1 MIEGGKAMTDS
12 GDLLDFKMAL
22 RRFMQET
29 CATLSETGIAI
40 RRWIRI
46 VREEKGWSFPEEEHP
61 DYSETSFLLMRKLH
75 EEPPDSLLRVMDI
88 VGKVPDLANVLLV
101 DAGGNPIREEKMQLW
116 WVTNMLARF
125 IHDYLEK
132 ATEGKFDEKA
142 FNTVFDH
149 LRQDIQSPTITVKE
163 LSPLMNASMDC
174 ERITIAP
181 HLALRKLTVNELEK
195 WHNDYLRY
203 PFFSVHSSLIGDVT
217 QLDCAMEV
225 TYKKQRKEAWGSNQE
240 IRTSADDLV
249 TTLRL
254 LTDKNIYI
262 AFTVHGS
269 DSILQPGGGTSSS
282 LRPRL
287 LGQSA
292 NIGASLQ
299 QDIID
304 TWNHIR
310 SLPNQ
315 SPVRL
320 ALRRWN
326 TVFERFDEDDALIDY
341 WIALEGLFVPDT
353 FQELRHRSAFRIGAY
368 LGETPDQREHIYKE
382 LLDSYDLR
390 SKIVHGGVPT
400 NKRKTALIN
409 ITRSYLRRALVQIL
423 SSIDRFDPRTIEIE
437 RLRK

>member
-1 MIEGGKAMTDS
+1 MTDS
-12 GDLLDFKMAL
+12 GDLLGFEMAL
-22 RRFMQET
+22 RQFVQET

-46 VREEKGWSFPEEEHP
+46 VREEKGWSFPEEERP
-61 DYSETSFLLMRKLH
+61 DYPGTSFQLIRKIH

-88 VGKVPDLANVLLV
+88 VEKVPDLANVLLV

-116 WVTNMLARF
+116 WVTNMLAGRF
-125 IHDYLEK
+125 VHAYLEM
-132 ATEGKFDEKA
+132 ATKKEFDEKA
-142 FNTVFDH
+142 FNTVLDH
-149 LRQDIQSPTITVKE
+149 LKQDIQSPTITVNE
-163 LSPLMNASMDC
+163 LSPLMNASMDFD
-174 ERITIAP
+174 RITIAP
-181 HLALRKLTVNELEK
+181 HLVLRKLTANELEK
-195 WHNDYLRY
+195 WLNDYLRY
-203 PFFSVHSSLIGDVT
+203 PFVSVHSSLLGDIT

-225 TYKKQRKEAWGSNQE
+225 TYKKQRNEAWGSNQE

-254 LTDKNIYI
+254 LMDKNIYI

-292 NIGASLQ
+292 NIGASQQ

-304 TWNHIR
+304 AWNRIR
-310 SLPNQ
+310 SLPNE

-368 LGETPDQREHIYKE
+368 LGEAPDQREQIYKE

-400 NKRKTALIN
+400 NKRKTELIN